1 MQGPPIDMAALN
13 DATADLMKLANGDRP
28 VIAMLKLESE
38 GEAMLE
44 KNMTPS
50 ASALH
55 VRPSK
60 MRTRRSQSLFWNI
73 LPFLGAVPASPKIV
87 PIMRHGVEPPPRPRR
102 YDIRY
107 VQEQ

>member
-50 ASALH
+50 ERAARAAKQDAHAAKPIS
-55 VRPSK
+55 
-60 MRTRRSQSLFWNI
+60 
-73 LPFLGAVPASPKIV
+73 FLEYFAIFGGVPASPKIV